1 MEDIKL
7 NTNYKYYESH
17 AKDFI
22 EGTINCDMSVQYN
35 LFEKYL
41 SKDSKRIM
49 DLGFGSARDSLYFK
63 SKGYQ
68 VTSIDPI
75 KKFCIKA
82 EKLGLD
88 DIKCMTAQEIDYNE
102 EFDGI
107 WACASLLH
115 VPKKELNDVFIKC
128 FKALKKNGVMYCS
141 FKYGDF
147 EGIRQEIFF
156 VDLNEDSFKKY
167 INNTLFSINEVLI
180 TNDVRPDRKEKW
192 LNVILNK

>member
-1 MEDIKL
+1 
-7 NTNYKYYESH
+7 
-17 AKDFI
+17 
-22 EGTINCDMSVQYN
+22 
-35 LFEKYL
+35 
-41 SKDSKRIM
+41 M

-68 VTSIDPI
+68 VTSIHPI
-75 KKFCIKA
+75 KEFCINA

-88 DIKCMTAQEIDYNE
+88 DIKCITAQEIDYNE

-107 WACASLLH
+107 WACASLLY
-115 VPKKELNDVFIKC
+115 VQKKELNDVFIKC
-128 FKALKKNGVMYCS
+128 YKALKKNGVMYCS

-192 LNVILNK
+192 LNVIFIK

>member
-1 MEDIKL
+1 
-7 NTNYKYYESH
+7 
-17 AKDFI
+17 
-22 EGTINCDMSVQYN
+22 
-35 LFEKYL
+35 
-41 SKDSKRIM
+41 M

-75 KKFCIKA
+75 KKFCVK
-82 EKLGLD
+82 

-128 FKALKKNGVMYCS
+128 YKALKKNGVMYCS

-147 EGIRQEIFF
+147 EGIRQGRFF
-156 VDLNEDSFKKY
+156 IDLNEDTFKIY
-167 INNTLFSINEVLI
+167 IKNTLFSINEILI

-192 LNVILNK
+192 LNVILIK

>member
-1 MEDIKL
+1 MS
-7 NTNYKYYESH
+7 TNSKYYKDH
-17 AKDFI
+17 ANDFI

-75 KKFCIKA
+75 KKFCVKA

-115 VPKKELNDVFIKC
+115 VPKKN
-128 FKALKKNGVMYCS
+128 
-141 FKYGDF
+141 
-147 EGIRQEIFF
+147 
-156 VDLNEDSFKKY
+156 
-167 INNTLFSINEVLI
+167 
-180 TNDVRPDRKEKW
+180 
-192 LNVILNK
+192 